1 MVALTWCCR
10 SREWRETR
18 HDGDLGAQESPLD
31 TSVVVVGGLDLAF
44 GAMSDTPVASVAPV
58 RIAVAIDVA
67 MSDVDLIADRLFS
80 AGASAVAERVRHDG
94 SVTLIADLEVE
105 AIDRLNEQ
113 ANLMLRTLEPDVA
126 WNNGW
131 RDFAKARRCGRI
143 VIRPAWLPA
152 DSPVESDVPHT
163 DTPERIGGAES
174 AADAQGQAVG
184 DTIELVMEPG
194 VSFGSGTHVTTRLCV
209 EAVDRLV
216 TPGATVLDVGSGT
229 GVLGVAAALLGSGGV
244 VAIDID
250 TDAVRVTHDLAE
262 VNGVGDRV
270 TASTDRLAD
279 VAGQFDLVLAN
290 VLIPVI
296 EELGA
301 DIVERI
307 APGGRLVV
315 SGVLVEHR
323 DRTVAALP
331 GLALDRTEDRDGWLL
346 LEFTRPPVD

>member
-1 MVALTWCCR
+1 
-10 SREWRETR
+10 
-18 HDGDLGAQESPLD
+18 
-31 TSVVVVGGLDLAF
+31 
-44 GAMSDTPVASVAPV
+44 MSDTPVAPVAPV

-67 MSDVDLIADRLFS
+67 MSEVDLVADRLFS

-94 SVTLIADLEVE
+94 SVTLIADLDVE
-105 AIDRLNEQ
+105 AIDHLSEQ
-113 ANLMLRTLEPDVA
+113 ATLMLRTLEPDVA

-152 DSPVESDVPHT
+152 DGPVESDA
-163 DTPERIGGAES
+163 PEGPGA
-174 AADAQGQAVG
+174 AVR
-184 DTIELVMEPG
+184 DVQSTQDSQCARDMIELVMEPG
-194 VSFGSGTHVTTRLCV
+194 ASFGSGTHVTTRLCV

-229 GVLGVAAALLGSGGV
+229 GVLGVAAALLGSGDV

-250 TDAVRVTHDLAE
+250 PDAVRVTRDLAE
-262 VNGVGDRV
+262 ANGVDDRV

-290 VLIPVI
+290 VLVPVV

-301 DIVERI
+301 DIAERV
-307 APGGRLVV
+307 ASGGRLVV

-331 GLALDRTEDRDGWLL
+331 GLVLDRVEDRDGWLL
-346 LEFTRPPVD
+346 MEFTRPPVT

>member
-1 MVALTWCCR
+1 
-10 SREWRETR
+10 
-18 HDGDLGAQESPLD
+18 
-31 TSVVVVGGLDLAF
+31 
-44 GAMSDTPVASVAPV
+44 MSDTPVVPVTPVAPV

-67 MSDVDLIADRLFS
+67 MSEVDLIADRLFS

-94 SVTLIADLEVE
+94 SVTLIADLDVE

-113 ANLMLRTLEPDVA
+113 ATLMLRTLEPDVA

-152 DSPVESDVPHT
+152 DSPVESDGPVESD
-163 DTPERIGGAES
+163 DTGSPGAAATGAES
-174 AADAQGQAVG
+174 PDTL

-216 TPGATVLDVGSGT
+216 TPGARVLDVGCGT
-229 GVLGVAAALLGSGGV
+229 GVLGVAAALLGSGEV

-250 TDAVRVTHDLAE
+250 PDAVRVTRDLAE

-279 VAGQFDLVLAN
+279 VSGKFDLVLAN

-301 DIVERI
+301 DLVERVSL
-307 APGGRLVV
+307 GGRLVV

-331 GLALDRTEDRDGWLL
+331 DLVLDRIEDRGGWLL
-346 LEFTRPPVD
+346 LEFTRPPVE